1 MNKAEKMS
9 NTRTNKFGKVS
20 INMVILI
27 LFGITL
33 IVSFTIVTRSIF
45 GKETVR
51 IETSET
57 ISSEIKKLVE
67 PVQKILNAGSMEEA
81 REELDKIRE
90 IEGKEKLLEVY
101 EDVDTT
107 DMKVTSIDWVNKDAG
122 KGVIVFE
129 NKNYSLAVIVS
140 DIHAAGVMECMTWKK

>member
-1 MNKAEKMS
+1 MNEAEKTS
-9 NTRTNKFGKVS
+9 NTRINKFGKVS
-20 INMVILI
+20 MNIVILI

-33 IVSFTIVTRSIF
+33 IVSFTIITRSIF

-67 PVQKILNAGSMEEA
+67 PVQKVLNVGSMEEA
-81 REELDKIRE
+81 KEGLEGIKN

-101 EDVDTT
+101 ENVDTT

-122 KGVIVFE
+122 KGVIIFE
-129 NKNYSLAVIVS
+129 NKDYSLAVIVS